1 MKTVAFH
8 TLGCKVNTYESEAM
22 KQCFIQAGYALVDFK
37 EKADV
42 YVINTCT
49 VTNTG
54 DAKSRQMIRRAIRQN
69 PEACVVAVGCYSQVA
84 SQEIAAIEGVGV
96 ILGTQHRQDIV
107 SYVKQYQTT
116 GQCVQA
122 VEDIMHTRR
131 FEDLKVASFTE
142 NTRAFLKIQDGC
154 NNFCT
159 YCIIPYARGLV
170 RSRSKESILAEA
182 QALVDHGFV
191 EIVLTGI
198 HTAGYG
204 LDLKNYR
211 FIDLLKDI
219 CAKVNGLK
227 RLRISS
233 IETSQISDE
242 IIALIAREKLIVEHL
257 HIPLQAGCDTV
268 LKRMNR
274 HYTTEQYRRTIGKIR
289 SVLPHIAL
297 TTDVIVGFPQE
308 SEEEFEQTVHFIT
321 EIGFSELHV
330 FPYSPRRNTPA
341 AKMSG
346 QVSEKMKQARVHRL
360 LDLSKTLHAD
370 YAKGFIGQVLDVIFE
385 EIGNDGQLTGHAGNY
400 LKVKATGPKSWIGE
414 VIPVYIENYQAPY
427 CLGKGIKHESCEI
440 Y

>member
-22 KQCFIQAGYALVDFK
+22 KKLFIQEGYTVVDFK
-37 EKADV
+37 SQADV

-69 PEACVVAVGCYSQVA
+69 QEACVVAVGCYSQVA
-84 SQEIAAIEGVGV
+84 SQEIAAIDGVGV
-96 ILGTQHRQDIV
+96 ILGTQHRQNIV
-107 SYVKQYQTT
+107 QYVKEYQKKK
-116 GQCVQA
+116 QCINV
-122 VEDIMHTRR
+122 VENIMDTRR
-131 FEDLKVASFTE
+131 FEDLQVASFSE

-170 RSRSKESILAEA
+170 RSRPKESVIQEA
-182 QALVDHGFV
+182 KTLVEHGFV

-204 LDLKNYR
+204 LDLENYR

-219 CAKVNGLK
+219 CQEVVGLK

-233 IETSQISDE
+233 IETSQISEE
-242 IIALIAREKLIVEHL
+242 IIASMAEEKLIVEHL

-268 LKRMNR
+268 LTRMNR
-274 HYTTEQYRRTIGKIR
+274 KYTTNDYREKVARIR
-289 SVLPHIAL
+289 EVMPDIAL

-308 SEEEFEQTVHFIT
+308 SDEEFETTLNFIQ
-321 EIGFSELHV
+321 EIGYSELHV
-330 FPYSPRRNTPA
+330 FPYSPRKNTPA

-346 QVSEKMKQARVHRL
+346 QVDEKVKQARVHQL
-360 LDLSKTLHAD
+360 LEVSQNLHAK
-370 YAKGFIGQVLDVIFE
+370 YAQKFMGKTVEVIFE
-385 EIGNDGQLTGHAGNY
+385 EIDKDGYLVGHAANY
-400 LKVKATGPKSWIGE
+400 LKVKALGPKSWIGE
-414 VIPVYIENYQAPY
+414 ITKVVLETYQAPY
-427 CLGKGIKHESCEI
+427 CLGKGV
-440 Y
+440 